1 MNMKKVIYWLIVL
14 AILIGAGYGGY
25 RYWQKRQAAIAA
37 MAQQGGGMSGIPMPV
52 ASSQLMDVT
61 DALSF
66 TGTTEAVNVYEVRA
80 RVEGYLQ
87 EIHFKDG
94 DIVEKGRLLFTI
106 EPDIYRALR
115 DEAAA
120 MLKSGKAELQRAK
133 LDLERIEKAVK
144 SGAVSRQELTSAKAA
159 YDKADAMVM
168 GYKAGLEKAEL
179 NLSYTEIKSPISGR
193 IGDSL
198 VDAGNLVGPGE
209 QNLLAVVRQ
218 IDPVNVFFQV
228 SESLLK
234 GDFLKRL
241 QGKDGFAPQEFN
253 VGLPNENEYPF
264 KGVVNFV
271 DNTVDTRTGTI
282 YVRGEVPNKSG
293 QLLPG
298 MFVQVQLPIAHRKDA
313 VVIPAKAVNTDL
325 GGKFVLI
332 VNGEDTLERRDVK
345 LGRSK
350 GRMLVVNEG
359 LDGSERF
366 IVGGFHMARPGMQI
380 QPVPAENNNPAN

>member
-1 MNMKKVIYWLIVL
+1 MNFKKIISWLIVL

-37 MAQQGGGMSGIPMPV
+37 MAQQNQSSGPIPMPV
-52 ASSQLMDVT
+52 AGAKFMDVT
-61 DALSF
+61 DTLSF
-66 TGTTEAVNVYEVRA
+66 TGTTEAVNVYEVQA

-87 EIHFKDG
+87 GIHFTDG
-94 DIVEKGRLLFTI
+94 DLVEKGQLLFTI

-120 MLKSGKAELQRAK
+120 MLKSGKAELLRAK
-133 LDLERIEKAVK
+133 FDLERIEKAVK
-144 SGAVSRQELTSAKAA
+144 SGAVSRQDLTSAKAA

-168 GYKAGLEKAEL
+168 GYKAALAKAEL
-179 NLSYTEIKSPISGR
+179 NLSYTEIRSPISGR
-193 IGDSL
+193 IGDSP
-198 VDAGNLVGPGE
+198 VDVGNLVGPGDRT
-209 QNLLAVVRQ
+209 LLAVVRQ
-218 IDPVNVFFQV
+218 IEPVNVFFHV

-241 QGKDGFAPQEFN
+241 QGKQGFEPQEFN
-253 VGLPNENEYPF
+253 VGLPNENEFPF
-264 KGVVNFV
+264 KGAVNFV

-282 YVRGEVPNKSG
+282 YVRGEVANKSQ

-298 MFVQVQLPIAHRKDA
+298 MFVQVQMPIGHRKDA
-313 VVIPAKAVNTDL
+313 VVIAAKAINSDL

-332 VNGEDTLERRDVK
+332 VNDENTLERRDVK
-345 LGRSK
+345 LGDSMGKMR
-350 GRMLVVNEG
+350 VINEG
-359 LDGSERF
+359 LDGSEQF

-380 QPVPAENNNPAN
+380 QPMPVENNNTAD